1 MAALAPRYLI
11 PALLLLLCAVS
22 LLIQPLNWALILA
35 APLLLT
41 ALWDYR
47 ETLTNIPGDQ
57 PTPHIQVRDKI
68 ERVDR
73 LIEHYRKSYFA
84 LDRLG
89 IM

>member
-1 MAALAPRYLI
+1 MAVRLGAMDTHI
-11 PALLLLLCAVS
+11 V
-22 LLIQPLNWALILA
+22 
-35 APLLLT
+35 LT

-47 ETLTNIPGDQ
+47 ETLTNIPGDVASKR
-57 PTPHIQVRDKI
+57 IDAKI

-73 LIEHYRKSYFA
+73 LIESYKKSYFA